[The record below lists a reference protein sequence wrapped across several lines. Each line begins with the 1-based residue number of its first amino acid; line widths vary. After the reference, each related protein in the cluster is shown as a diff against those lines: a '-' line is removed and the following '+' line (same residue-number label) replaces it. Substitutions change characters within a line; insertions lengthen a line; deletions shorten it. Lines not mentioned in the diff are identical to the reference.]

1 MNRCV
6 VLGTAPCMWDDL
18 RRVPAGLDV
27 VAVNRAGW
35 LYLDPIA
42 MWVSIHGGKGAH
54 GGGGSLMDYIEKR
67 RALGADMDFT
77 AYGNFAENEESGD
90 AIRWNRPNGGGS
102 SGLFAARIALEIGY
116 ERVVL
121 AGVPLVGHTTICDAD
136 GSEKV
141 DEPSAAGFGVYHGGW
156 KKAHDEIARY
166 VRSMSGWT
174 RETFGEPTAEWLNS

>member
-18 RRVPAGLDV
+18 RRVPARLDV

-35 LYLDPIA
+35 LYLDPIVL
-42 MWVSIHGGKGAH
+42 WVSIHGPCLV
-54 GGGGSLMDYIEKR
+54 SYIEQR
-67 RALGADMDFT
+67 RALGADMNFT

-90 AIRWNRPNGGGS
+90 VIRWNRPNGGGS
-102 SGLFAARIALEIGY
+102 SSLFATRIALEIGY

-121 AGVPLVGHTTICDAD
+121 AGVPLEGATTISDHD
-136 GSEKV
+136 GTEIV
-141 DEPSAAGFGVYHGGW
+141 EEWSAAGFGVYHGGW

-174 RETFGEPTAEWLNS
+174 RETFGEPTAEWLNE

>member
-1 MNRCV
+1 
-6 VLGTAPCMWDDL
+6 MWDDL
-18 RRVPAGLDV
+18 RRVPDGLDV

-35 LYLDPIA
+35 LYLEPLTLWI
-42 MWVSIHGGKGAH
+42 SIHGGGVSR
-54 GGGGSLMDYIEKR
+54 GGGLSLMGHIEKR

-77 AYGNFAENEESGD
+77 AYGNFAEAEESGD
-90 AIRWNRPNGGGS
+90 VIRWNRPNGGGS
-102 SGLFAARIALEIGY
+102 SSLFAVRIALELGY

-141 DEPSAAGFGVYHGGW
+141 DEPSAAGFGVYRGGW
-156 KKAHDEIARY
+156 QKVHGEIAGH

-174 RETFGEPTAEWLNS
+174 RETFGAPTAEWLNGN